1 MKRFF
6 LGALATVLLAGCDK
20 PMNRLEVVVVDPSP
34 ISADA
39 YLCDRPAEALPWKT
53 DRYLLLRPADCRGAG
68 RVVVTFKDGAAVTC
82 PIKIVVTG
90 TPSWYRWRLE
100 GRHCAIR

>member
-1 MKRFF
+1 MKR
-6 LGALATVLLAGCDK
+6 ALLAVGLLALAGCDK
-20 PMNRLEVVVVDPSP
+20 PENRLEVVVVDPAP

-39 YLCDRPAEALPWKT
+39 YLCGRAGEAMPWRE

-68 RVVVTFKDGAAVTC
+68 RVVVTFKDGETVTC

-90 TPSWYRWRLE
+90 TPAWYRWRLE
-100 GRHCAIR
+100 GRRCAIR